1 MPMNWAKKYT
11 KEERETLDEFYTPM
25 ELVEE
30 HFELTN
36 KYVGF
41 GSKVKFATAFGND
54 NPYTKF
60 LLIKGFDVKEF
71 ERFEDLLDS
80 GETDRFVFDNPP
92 FSTAQNDRAK
102 LEKYGF
108 KYSLLGSGT
117 WLPKAHKHGMIL
129 FKQPRKYF
137 HRKEQVLTSIFHN
150 VDDIIYSEYNRS
162 LDNKYSNAFIAVNLK
177 QGKYPR
183 TIIE

>member
-1 MPMNWAKKYT
+1 MLFRSVSQSRYM
-11 KEERETLDEFYTPM
+11 EQERETLDEFYTPM

-30 HFELTN
+30 HFELTK
-36 KYVGF
+36 KYIVFSG
-41 GSKVKFATAFGND
+41 KAKFATAFGDD

-60 LLIKGFDVKEF
+60 LVEQGFDVKEF
-71 ERFEDLLDS
+71 NRFEDLLAS

-92 FSTAQNDRAK
+92 FSTAQKDRSK

-117 WLPKAHKHGMIL
+117 RLPKAHKHGMIL

-137 HRKEQVLTSIFHN
+137 HRKEQVLTSNFHI
-150 VDDIIYSEYNRS
+150 VTG
-162 LDNKYSNAFIAVNLK
+162 K
-177 QGKYPR
+177 QIGR
-183 TIIE
+183 AHV